1 MSSKGGT
8 KEKLMGN
15 ALIRVIVPIYKTE
28 AYLERCVSSLLKQ
41 TEPRFHL
48 VLVDD
53 GSPDRCGEI
62 ADQLAQTDSRIKVIH
77 QQNAGL
83 SAARNAGL
91 DITDECSYITFVD
104 SDDWVE
110 PEYLENL
117 LMLAIRTGCAM
128 VVGGHAKVRGPEE
141 KIPQSTL
148 KPIVCTPEECYC
160 MKCVSVTPAWGKLYR
175 RELFSNMRFPEDR
188 IHEDYY
194 VTWKLVFQQKQV
206 AVTPQPLYRYYTNT
220 QGIMRSTWT
229 PRHMDFFQAI
239 DEKIAWFG
247 SRGYEKAKRRAVFKA
262 LRTTEK
268 YLCRVKETSYAAD
281 FIDTLKQ
288 KMEMYSRIYV
298 EMNETSKS
306 EAEKVQEDG

>member
-1 MSSKGGT
+1 
-8 KEKLMGN
+8 MGN
-15 ALIRVIVPIYKTE
+15 ALIRVIVPVYKTE
-28 AYLERCVSSLLKQ
+28 AHLERCVSSLLKQ

-62 ADQLAQTDSRIKVIH
+62 ADQLAQNDPRIQVIH

-117 LMLAIRTGCAM
+117 LMTAMRTGCAM

-141 KIPQSTL
+141 RTSQSV
-148 KPIVCTPEECYC
+148 INSFVCTPEECYC
-160 MKCVSVTPAWGKLYR
+160 LKCVSLTPAWGKLFR
-175 RELFSNMRFPEDR
+175 CDLFSNMRFPEGR
-188 IHEDYY
+188 IHEDYF
-194 VTWKLVFQQKQV
+194 VTWKLAFRQERV
-206 AVTPQPLYRYYTNT
+206 AVTPQPLYRYYKND

-229 PRHMDFFQAI
+229 PQHMDFFKAI

-247 SRGYEKAKRRAVFKA
+247 SNGYEKAQRRAVFKA

-268 YLCRVKETSYAAD
+268 YLCRVKNTEYVAD
-281 FIDTLKQ
+281 FVDSLKQ
-288 KMEMYSRIYV
+288 RLEMYSRMYM
-298 EMNETSKS
+298 EMNGTSGS
-306 EAEKVQEDG
+306 EVEKAQGVGR